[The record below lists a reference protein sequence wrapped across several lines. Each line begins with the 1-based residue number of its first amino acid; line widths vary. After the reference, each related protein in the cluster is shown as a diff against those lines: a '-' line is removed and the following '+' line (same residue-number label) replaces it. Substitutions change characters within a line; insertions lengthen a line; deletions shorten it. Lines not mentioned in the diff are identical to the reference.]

1 MDPEWLREL
10 EESNQRLSRIL
21 QRLRARE
28 LAWRNMTPAE
38 RVEYQ
43 ALEREMQADFDD
55 YNMGRGSGDWT
66 A

>member
-1 MDPEWLREL
+1 MDPAWLREL

-38 RVEYQ
+38 RTAYDQ
-43 ALEREMQADFDD
+43 LEREMEKDLADER
-55 YNMGRGSGDWT
+55 MGDWT
-66 A
+66 R